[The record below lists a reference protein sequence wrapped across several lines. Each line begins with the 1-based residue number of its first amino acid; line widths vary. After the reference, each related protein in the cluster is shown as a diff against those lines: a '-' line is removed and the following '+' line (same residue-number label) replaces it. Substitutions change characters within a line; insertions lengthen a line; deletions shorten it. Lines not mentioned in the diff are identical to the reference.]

1 MRVFWIRETVW
12 KRSASSV
19 GERSARRGRTR
30 WGETRMWP
38 GRSGLRF
45 TRAKV
50 WGVVWKTYRVLSL
63 CFVDSGWWWFYGGSR
78 TWEVTVK
85 GPNFMSLVVRD
96 AIVAF

>member
-1 MRVFWIRETVW
+1 MAREEWFEVYE
-12 KRSASSV
+12 
-19 GERSARRGRTR
+19 GEG
-30 WGETRMWP
+30 
-38 GRSGLRF
+38 
-45 TRAKV
+45 V
-50 WGVVWKTYRVLSL
+50 GVVWKTYRVLSL